1 MRDAKLCIIP
11 LHNTVIHVMYVI
23 QSKATLILTLSTP
36 HSHPSVK
43 MAAVVIT
50 RMEENSSVSRT
61 LCYLNRGDSFGE
73 LGIIGD
79 QPRSATAISEG
90 TVELLAFSE
99 QVSIWLIQL
108 MIILTVFV

>member
-1 MRDAKLCIIP
+1 MFG
-11 LHNTVIHVMYVI
+11 
-23 QSKATLILTLSTP
+23 
-36 HSHPSVK
+36 
-43 MAAVVIT
+43 AVVIT

-73 LGIIGD
+73 LGIIAN

-99 QVSIWLIQL
+99 EVMVFSIQNNVKNGFCIKTTDLGVVAFQWRVYVPGVL
-108 MIILTVFV
+108 